1 MRPLLLALAA
11 AAWAAAPPET
21 AKDVDLAR
29 YMGTWYEISVI
40 PNGPQKGCA
49 DTVVHYRPYGEGGFE
64 LLNTCWKG
72 EKYKPYH
79 GKAKPSEPG
88 SKARFYAKF
97 FLILGADYWIL
108 DVDPEYRWASVG
120 NPARD
125 RLWII
130 SRKATL
136 EPAAYDALVARAK
149 AQGFP
154 VEKLVRTVHT
164 GRPVPADPWKQ

>member
-1 MRPLLLALAA
+1 MKLILAA
-11 AAWAAAPPET
+11 ALAWAAVPPVET

-29 YMGTWYEISVI
+29 FMGTWYEVAVI

-49 DTVVHYRPYGEGGFE
+49 DTVVHYRLHGEGFE

-79 GKAKPSEPG
+79 GKAKPVEAG
-88 SKARFYAKF
+88 SKSKFYARFF
-97 FLILGADYWIL
+97 MILGADYWIL
-108 DVDPEYRWASVG
+108 DVDPQYRWASVG
-120 NPARD
+120 NPDRD

-130 SRKATL
+130 SRTPTL
-136 EPAAYDALVARAK
+136 EAAAYDALVARAK

-154 VEKLVRTVHT
+154 VEKLVRTAHT
-164 GRPVPADPWKQ
+164 GRPVPADPWKS